1 MSYEWSPANVK
12 AFGALFRSLLPS
24 GHLALEHSIGHL
36 PCGEGGKDFQPGGVM
51 ADYDVVLSE
60 FNRFPCGDEV
70 WQIAARLLGP
80 AYVRPPDQPK
90 SDDPRPPWYLAP
102 GTVRG

>member
-1 MSYEWSPANVK
+1 
-12 AFGALFRSLLPS
+12 
-24 GHLALEHSIGHL
+24 
-36 PCGEGGKDFQPGGVM
+36 M

-102 GTVRG
+102 GTVRGPYYAVAFEWVGLYDFIRGRSTPEQCEKERQYLKRLGYKWTG